1 MIEAMACGAPVV
13 AHRRGS
19 VSEVIDQGVTG
30 FHAASMDA
38 LPDLVTQALK
48 LDRREV
54 RRHAEGR
61 FGYRAMVSEYE
72 ALYRSVIGSRS

>member
-1 MIEAMACGAPVV
+1 VMIEAMACGAPVV

-30 FHAASMDA
+30 FHAASMNA
-38 LPDLVTQALK
+38 LPNLIGEALK

-54 RRHAEGR
+54 RRHAESR
-61 FGYRAMVSEYE
+61 FGFRSMVSEYE
-72 ALYRSVIGSRS
+72 SLYRSIIGKG

>member
-1 MIEAMACGAPVV
+1 MACGTPVV

-19 VSEVIDQGVTG
+19 VEEVIDQGVTG

-38 LPDLVTQALK
+38 LPDLVAQALK

-54 RRHAEGR
+54 RRRAESR

-72 ALYRSVIGSRS
+72 ALYRSIIASKSNR

>member
-1 MIEAMACGAPVV
+1 VMIEAMACGTPVV

-19 VSEVIDQGVTG
+19 VAEVIDQGVTG

-38 LPDLVTQALK
+38 LPEMVGQALK

-54 RRHAEGR
+54 RRHAENR
-61 FGYRAMVSEYE
+61 FGYRAMVGEYE
-72 ALYRSVIGSRS
+72 TLYRSLIGKK